1 MINFTEAFKEA
12 TFDLMTNDEK
22 QNYIFGNPKAN
33 TKLRGAAEQYKLIK
47 NVNELSKTLR
57 E

>member
-12 TFDLMTNDEK
+12 CFELME
-22 QNYIFGNPKAN
+22 
-33 TKLRGAAEQYKLIK
+33 EQEISALIY